1 MEWTRE
7 FTFVLM
13 GVVAVAG
20 AAWRLRAFIEKG
32 LAALAKIV
40 SRGFEEAKEDR
51 RRIEAEAKE
60 DRRRIATAARED
72 RWRIA
77 TAAREDR
84 NEIRAEA
91 KAERQEIKAEMNCR
105 FMAAKGG

>member
-20 AAWRLRAFIEKG
+20 AAWRLRSFIEKG
-32 LAALAKIV
+32 LAALAKMV

-51 RRIEAEAKE
+51 RRIEREAKE
-60 DRRRIATAARED
+60 DRWRIAREAREDRQRIATAARED
-72 RWRIA
+72 R
-77 TAAREDR
+77 
-84 NEIRAEA
+84 
-91 KAERQEIKAEMNCR
+91 
-105 FMAAKGG
+105 